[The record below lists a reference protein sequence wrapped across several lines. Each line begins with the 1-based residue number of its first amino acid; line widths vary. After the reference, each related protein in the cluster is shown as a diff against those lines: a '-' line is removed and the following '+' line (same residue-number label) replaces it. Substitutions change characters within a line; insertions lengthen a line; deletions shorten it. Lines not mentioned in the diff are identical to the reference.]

1 MITHR
6 PVFFILALSLFLGL
20 CLPAGAEEPARG
32 PTEEPETIKIDI
44 VYTNDI
50 AGGIGPTEAT
60 FLNREFP
67 PMVGGAAAAGRYI
80 GYAREQAREKGHGFL
95 LLDAGDSFQGTPVGI
110 LTKGGAVIEAM
121 NLLQYDAMAIG
132 NHEFDAGAT
141 NIYRLDSLA
150 TFPLL
155 SGNIIDERSGKLAE
169 FATPYIIREIK
180 GVRVA
185 VIGMTTADTP
195 VYSFPGNVEG
205 IKFLPVAPAMRKY
218 VKEVRE
224 QGADM
229 VIGLVHLGIPYYAEE
244 GWQEIIDREARGETK
259 DWRLNAMEL
268 AHEVPGIDLM
278 FCGHIEKGY
287 YEPWEHPYH
296 HTLMFQNYGHFT
308 GLGHVTIEVD
318 PETRTIA
325 GYTLPG
331 LDNSLIT
338 LFEDE
343 FAPIGSIAQKVDSLI
358 AEAEKGMDEP
368 VGSTLVT
375 LHRGDAATN
384 LMGYVTVDAMRE
396 RTGSD
401 FAFTNLGGVRAEINA
416 GEITP
421 RDVFDVLPFGNR
433 IVVISMT
440 GEFLKT
446 VVEWRIKGRR
456 AGLIQSGAE
465 IVFNRNRPDFDRI
478 TTFKIGGQTID
489 PKKIYRVATTDYI
502 AAGNIGLDILK
513 TVPQG
518 DIYYTNV
525 MGRTMVGDYIR
536 EHSPLDPRLDGR
548 WTEDE
553 TAQMDPELEEAFAGI
568 SSL

>member
-1 MITHR
+1 M
-6 PVFFILALSLFLGL
+6 
-20 CLPAGAEEPARG
+20 
-32 PTEEPETIKIDI
+32 
-44 VYTNDI
+44 
-50 AGGIGPTEAT
+50 
-60 FLNREFP
+60 
-67 PMVGGAAAAGRYI
+67 
-80 GYAREQAREKGHGFL
+80 
-95 LLDAGDSFQGTPVGI
+95 
-110 LTKGGAVIEAM
+110 
-121 NLLQYDAMAIG
+121 
-132 NHEFDAGAT
+132 
-141 NIYRLDSLA
+141 
-150 TFPLL
+150 
-155 SGNIIDERSGKLAE
+155 
-169 FATPYIIREIK
+169 
-180 GVRVA
+180 
-185 VIGMTTADTP
+185 
-195 VYSFPGNVEG
+195 
-205 IKFLPVAPAMRKY
+205 
-218 VKEVRE
+218 
-224 QGADM
+224 
-229 VIGLVHLGIPYYAEE
+229 
-244 GWQEIIDREARGETK
+244 DREARGESK

-287 YEPWEHPYH
+287 REPWEEPSH

-318 PETRTIA
+318 PETKTIS

-331 LDNSLIT
+331 TDGGLIT

-343 FAPIGSIAQKVDSLI
+343 FCPLQDMCVKVDSLI

-368 VGSTLVT
+368 IGSTLVT

-456 AGLIQSGAE
+456 AGLIQSGAK
-465 IVFNRNRPDFDRI
+465 IVFNRSRPDFDRI
-478 TTFKIGGQTID
+478 TTFTIDGQTLD

-502 AAGNIGLDILK
+502 AVGNIGLDILK

-525 MGRTMVGDYIR
+525 MGRTMVGEYIR
-536 EHSPLDPRLDGR
+536 EHSPLDPRIDGR
-548 WTEDE
+548 WTEDD
-553 TAQMDPELEEAFAGI
+553 TAEMDPQLEKAFAGM

>member
-1 MITHR
+1 MRYHR
-6 PVFFILALSLFLGL
+6 LSIILALGLLLCFLPSKRAGAADTG
-20 CLPAGAEEPARG
+20 PAG
-32 PTEEPETIKIDI
+32 EPETIKIDI
-44 VYTNDI
+44 IYTNDI

-80 GYAREQAREKGHGFL
+80 CCAREQAEQQGHGFL
-95 LLDAGDSFQGTPVGI
+95 LLDAGDTFQGTPVGI
-110 LTKGGAVIEAM
+110 LTKGGAVIHAM
-121 NLLQYDAMAIG
+121 NLLGYDAMAIG
-132 NHEFDAGAT
+132 NHEFDAGAE
-141 NIYRLDSLA
+141 NLYRLDSLA
-150 TFPLL
+150 TFPLV
-155 SGNIIDERSGKLAE
+155 SGNVIDERTGRIAE
-169 FATPYIIREIK
+169 FAEPYIIREIE
-180 GVRVA
+180 GVKVA
-185 VIGMTTADTP
+185 IIGMTTADTP

-205 IKFLPVAPAMRKY
+205 IKFLPVEPAMRKY
-218 VKEVRE
+218 VQEVRE
-224 QGADM
+224 KGADL
-229 VIGLVHLGIPYYAEE
+229 VIGLVHLGIPYHAEE
-244 GWQEIIDREARGETK
+244 GWQEIMDREARGESK

-268 AHEVPGIDLM
+268 VHEVPGIDLM

-308 GLGHVTIEVD
+308 GLGHVTIELD
-318 PETRTIA
+318 PETKTIA

-331 LDNSLIT
+331 LDNSLVT

-343 FAPIGSIAQKVDSLI
+343 FCPLKEMCIKVDSLI

-368 VGSTLVT
+368 IGRTLTT

-384 LMGYVTVDAMRE
+384 LMGYVVVDAMLE

-401 FAFTNLGGVRAEINA
+401 FAFTNLGGVRAEIPA
-416 GEITP
+416 GEIAP

-446 VVEWRIKGRR
+446 VVEWRVKGMR
-456 AGLIQSGAE
+456 AGVIQSGAE

-478 TTFKIGGQTID
+478 TTFKIGGQTLD

-513 TVPQG
+513 TLPQG

-525 MGRTMVGDYIR
+525 MGRSMVEEYIR
-536 EHSPLDPRLDGR
+536 ENSPINPRLDGR

-553 TAQMDPELEEAFAGI
+553 SAQMDPELEKAFAGI

>member
-1 MITHR
+1 MR
-6 PVFFILALSLFLGL
+6 QNILILTLVLGL
-20 CLPAGAEEPARG
+20 LLGLGLPALAQEPATG
-32 PTEEPETIKIDI
+32 PETIKIDI
-44 VYTNDI
+44 IYTNDI

-67 PMVGGAAAAGRYI
+67 PIVGGAASAGRYI
-80 GYAREQAREKGHGFL
+80 CCAREQAKMQDHGFL

-110 LTKGGAVIEAM
+110 LSKGGAVIHAM
-121 NLLQYDAMAIG
+121 NLLGYDAMAIG
-132 NHEFDAGAT
+132 NHEFDAGAK
-141 NIYRLDSLA
+141 NLYRLDSLA

-155 SGNIIDERSGKLAE
+155 SGNIIDERTGKIVV
-169 FATPYIIREIK
+169 FATPYIIREVK
-180 GVRVA
+180 GVKVA
-185 VIGMTTADTP
+185 IIGMTTADTP
-195 VYSFPGNVEG
+195 VYSFPDNVEG
-205 IKFLPVAPAMRKY
+205 VKFLPVAPVMRKY

-224 QGADM
+224 QGADL
-229 VIGLVHLGIPYYAEE
+229 VIGLVHLGIPYNADE
-244 GWQEIIDREARGETK
+244 GWQEIMDREARGETK

-268 AHEVPGIDLM
+268 VHEVPGLDLM

-308 GLGHVTIEVD
+308 GLGHVTIELDVD
-318 PETRTIA
+318 TKTIA

-331 LDNSLIT
+331 LDNGLVT

-343 FAPIGSIAQKVDSLI
+343 FCPLQNMCVKVDSLI

-368 VGSTLVT
+368 IGRALIT

-384 LMGYVTVDAMRE
+384 LMGAVVVDAMRE
-396 RTGSD
+396 RTASD
-401 FAFTNLGGVRAEINA
+401 FAFTNLGGVRAEISV
-416 GEITP
+416 GEVSP
-421 RDVFDVLPFGNR
+421 RDIFDVLPFGNR
-433 IVVISMT
+433 VVVISMT

-446 VVEWRIKGRR
+446 IMEWRIKGRR
-456 AGLIQSGAE
+456 AGVIQSGAE

-478 TTFKIGGQTID
+478 TTFKIGGESLD

-513 TVPQG
+513 TVPPG

-525 MGRTMVGDYIR
+525 MGRTMVEDYVR
-536 EHSPLDPRLDGR
+536 EHSPLDPRIDER
-548 WTEDE
+548 WSEDD
-553 TAQMDPELEEAFAGI
+553 TAEMDPELEKAFSGL

>member
-1 MITHR
+1 MRWKFLFLT
-6 PVFFILALSLFLGL
+6 LSLGLILGFCHL
-20 CLPAGAEEPARG
+20 TAAQEPAD
-32 PTEEPETIKIDI
+32 EPEMIKIDI
-44 VYTNDI
+44 IYTNDI
-50 AGGIGPTEAT
+50 AGGIGSTEAT

-67 PMVGGAAAAGRYI
+67 PMVGGAATAGRYI
-80 GYAREQAREKGHGFL
+80 CCAREQAQQNDHGFL
-95 LLDAGDSFQGTPVGI
+95 LLDAGDTFQGTPVGI
-110 LTKGGAVIEAM
+110 LTKGGAVIHAM
-121 NLLQYDAMAIG
+121 NLLGYDAMAIG
-132 NHEFDAGAT
+132 NHEFDAGAK
-141 NIYRLDSLA
+141 NLYRLDSLA

-155 SGNIIDERSGKLAE
+155 SANIVDDQTGKTVE
-169 FATPYIIREIK
+169 FVEPYIIKEMKGIK
-180 GVRVA
+180 IA
-185 VIGMTTADTP
+185 IIGLTTADTP

-205 IKFLPVAPAMRKY
+205 VKFLPVAPVMRKY
-218 VKEVRE
+218 IKEVRA
-224 QGADM
+224 QGADL
-229 VIGLVHLGIPYYAEE
+229 VIGLVHLGIPYNADE
-244 GWQEIIDREARGETK
+244 GWQEIMDREARGETK

-318 PETRTIA
+318 PETKTIA

-343 FAPIGSIAQKVDSLI
+343 FCPVKTLCVKVDSLI
-358 AEAEKGMDEP
+358 AEAEKGMDQP
-368 VGSTLVT
+368 IGQTLIT

-384 LMGYVTVDAMRE
+384 LMGFLVVDAMRE
-396 RTGSD
+396 CTGSD
-401 FAFTNLGGVRAEINA
+401 FAFTNLGGIRAEIPA
-416 GEITP
+416 GDITP
-421 RDVFDVLPFGNR
+421 RDIFDVLPFGNR
-433 IVVISMT
+433 VVVISMT

-446 VVEWRIKGRR
+446 VMEWRIKGMR
-456 AGLIQSGAE
+456 AGVIQSGSE

-478 TTFKIGGQTID
+478 TTFNIGGQTLD

-525 MGRTMVGDYIR
+525 MGRTMVEDYVR
-536 EHSPLDPRLDGR
+536 EHSPMDPRLDGR

-553 TAQMDPELEEAFAGI
+553 SAQMDPQLEKAFAGI

>member
-1 MITHR
+1 MITNR
-6 PVFFILALSLFLGL
+6 LIFFTLALSLLLGF
-20 CLPAGAEEPARG
+20 CLTAGAEEAVGG
-32 PTEEPETIKIDI
+32 PTGETENIKIDI

-67 PMVGGAAAAGRYI
+67 PIVGGAAAAGRYI
-80 GYAREQAREKGHGFL
+80 CCAREQAQQEGHGFL

-110 LTKGGAVIEAM
+110 LTKGGAVIHAM
-121 NLLQYDAMAIG
+121 NLLGYDAMAIG
-132 NHEFDAGAT
+132 NHEFDAGAK
-141 NIYRLDSLA
+141 NLYRLDSLA

-155 SGNIIDERSGKLAE
+155 SGNIIDEQTGKIAE
-169 FATPYIIREIK
+169 FARPYIIKDIK
-180 GVRVA
+180 GVKIA
-185 VIGMTTADTP
+185 IIGMTTADTP

-205 IKFLPVAPAMRKY
+205 IKFLPVEPAMRKY
-218 VKEVRE
+218 IAEVRE
-224 QGADM
+224 QGVDL
-229 VIGLVHLGIPYYAEE
+229 VIGLVHLGIPYDPVE
-244 GWQEIIDREARGETK
+244 GWQEIIDREARGESK

-268 AHEVPGIDLM
+268 AHEVPGIDMM

-296 HTLMFQNYGHFT
+296 HTLMFQNYGRFT
-308 GLGHVTIEVD
+308 GLGHVTIEID

-331 LDNSLIT
+331 LNNSLIT

-343 FAPIGSIAQKVDSLI
+343 FCPLQAMCVKVDSLI

-368 VGSTLVT
+368 VGHTLVT

-384 LMGYVTVDAMRE
+384 LMGYVVTDAMRV
-396 RTGSD
+396 RTGAD
-401 FAFTNLGGVRAEINA
+401 MAFTNLGGVRAEITA

-421 RDVFDVLPFGNR
+421 RDIFDVLPFGNR

-446 VVEWRIKGRR
+446 IMEWRIKGRR
-456 AGLIQSGAE
+456 AGVIQSGAE
-465 IVFNRNRPDFDRI
+465 IVFNRTRADFDRI
-478 TTFKIGGQTID
+478 TTFKINGQTID

-518 DIYYTNV
+518 DIYYTNI
-525 MGRTMVGDYIR
+525 MGRVMVESYVR
-536 EHSPLDPRLDGR
+536 ELNQLDPRLDGR

-553 TAQMDPELEEAFAGI
+553 TAQMDPELEKAFAGI